1 MLNKIF
7 KKLFSLKNIRSSRYV
22 SSQTEDK
29 IRRDW
34 ENVEILLKQKSPSQL
49 KQALLTA
56 DKALD
61 NALRDIVPGETMG
74 ERLKNAKDR
83 FDWPIYNKIW
93 EAHKIRNAL
102 VHETDFEP
110 PYHVLISSVQDLK
123 KGLMSLG
130 VKL

>member
-1 MLNKIF
+1 MLANFF
-7 KKLFSLKNIRSSRYV
+7 KKLFSSKGIRSSRYV

-83 FDWPIYNKIW
+83 FDWPVYNKIW

-102 VHETDFEP
+102 VHESDFEP
-110 PYHVLISSVQDLK
+110 PYHVLITSVQDLK
-123 KGLMSLG
+123 RGLTSLRI
-130 VKL
+130 KL